1 MKHNQRLSLKTVVE
15 MTNEPTIYFF
25 PKRDKSAVS
34 SLGGKFNWNS
44 PVTKDYFLRSKRKC
58 NFIIFF
64 IQKIEKTIPLL
75 INET

>member
-1 MKHNQRLSLKTVVE
+1 MKHNQRLSLKIIVE

-44 PVTKDYFLRSKRKC
+44 PVTKDDFLRSKM
-58 NFIIFF
+58 
-64 IQKIEKTIPLL
+64 
-75 INET
+75 